1 MKKNRTEFLPS
12 NIIKFIPKTQKQLS
26 KREKKKQ
33 LEKKIE
39 LELKSN
45 TKEASNYLK
54 KILAKNEITKE
65 IYLSKHVSKDKKLQP
80 NLLITKLYASEKKF
94 EKKKKLLGKISKE
107 NSLFLKTYRNIKNSQ
122 TKRRKMTGQLE
133 YLNNVTKLYLS
144 KGYDLNNNGI
154 NNNENIFKYSIL
166 NDKDFGNDINNDVL
180 RIVKEMDNSDLL
192 KEQQLI
198 FDFQD
203 EIIKEKMN
211 NKVDHPAEALIKYNV
226 KKEDDYGIDD
236 IGLLKRKKSKLLL
249 HDSEENNNENENNK
263 IKEEKKEENKE
274 EKKEENSDIKNN
286 PININNRPKAR
297 PSFLYLQIKNDIRK
311 MQKNMLKGGCEN
323 KSLIK
328 FQKNFKPK
336 FSSVHNTFEN
346 ELKKEPIIT
355 GYENKEEKEKDNNVP
370 VYEKTGSNNVINKII
385 KPILIYDSR
394 KRKANK
400 RISILNNK
408 FKRFSVV
415 NILPNINKSFEDLN
429 DKVTDL
435 NYKKDNTENIN
446 YNKNDSMKGVEL
458 LYKRKKTVSQ
468 AFIYYNNGNLF
479 NNCNKPEENIK
490 IMNLK
495 KEITNNKSLSSI
507 LDERFIK
514 LPMKKEELNR
524 YIENFKKK
532 RPTLYDSFVNNA
544 KEPNLHGFANK
555 IQRITKKNF
564 GNVDNKN
571 KYLKKNNFKYL
582 MSNYVLFPEED
593 NEEINLQKVDAKI
606 NNIIYDSADYLLGNH
621 IIKKNQN
628 QIL

>member
-468 AFIYYNNGNLF
+468 VFIYYNNENLF